1 MVLLYK
7 QKQGNIDTNM
17 KYKFYVFILCLCS
30 YLLVFGY
37 FKLENMS
44 ITYDWWMQYPK
55 LNTLSSAQLRPYLL
69 YHIYHSAISIYIYI
83 YIYIYICIC
92 IYIIYILYIY
102 IYSHIYT
109 YTYIYIHI
117 CKYFYL
123 ALRYIISYYIILY
136 YITSYYLYCI
146 ILYYITILH
155 HIQIS

>member
-44 ITYDWWMQYPK
+44 ITYDWWMQYSE
-55 LNTLSSAQLRPYLL
+55 LNTLSSAQLRPSLL
-69 YHIYHSAISIYIYI
+69 YHIYHSAIYIYI

-102 IYSHIYT
+102 IYIHTYIHILI
-109 YTYIYIHI
+109 YTYIYVNISILHYVILYHI
-117 CKYFYL
+117 ILY
-123 ALRYIISYYIILY
+123 YIVLHHINYIILY
-136 YITSYYLYCI
+136 YA
-146 ILYYITILH
+146 ILIYYIIYK
-155 HIQIS
+155 